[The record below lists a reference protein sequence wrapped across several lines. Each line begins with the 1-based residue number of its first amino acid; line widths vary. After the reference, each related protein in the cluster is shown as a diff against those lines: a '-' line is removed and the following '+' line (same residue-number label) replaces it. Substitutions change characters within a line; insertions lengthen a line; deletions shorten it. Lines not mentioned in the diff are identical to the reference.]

1 MPLCRREWAWALK
14 RDFPDLDISLNGE
27 IEDCHQAAAALQH
40 RAADG
45 HIYGVMVGRSA
56 YNRPW
61 DCLSN
66 ADVCLF
72 GATSNPALSRR
83 QVSSGR
89 RDRLLPST
97 ASVIATPGHVF
108 KERPS

>member
-27 IEDCHQAAAALQH
+27 VEDCHQAAAALQH
-40 RAADG
+40 TAAGG

-56 YNRPW
+56 YNRTW

-72 GATSNPALSRR
+72 GAESNPALSRR
-83 QVSSGR
+83 QVSPGTG
-89 RDRLLPST
+89 DRLLPST
-97 ASVIATPGHVF
+97 ASVIV
-108 KERPS
+108 